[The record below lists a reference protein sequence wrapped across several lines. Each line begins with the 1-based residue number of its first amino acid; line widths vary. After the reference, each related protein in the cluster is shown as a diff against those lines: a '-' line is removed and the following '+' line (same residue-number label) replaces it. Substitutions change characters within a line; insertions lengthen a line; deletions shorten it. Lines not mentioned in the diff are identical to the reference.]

1 MMTRTFVLATLLGSG
16 ALSIAVFGQAPA
28 EPPASAIAATKIE
41 RVKENLYVITGFGPG
56 RQLQWGQHS
65 RFHHRR
71 RSHSGRHKTARV
83 WSNHPRADPHR
94 DRQTRHPNHQ
104 HTRAR
109 RSHGNNRFF
118 GADIE
123 IITHENADATMRRA
137 KNLQPRATYHDKRT
151 IGTGAGQIDLYHFGR
166 GHTDGDTFVVFTA
179 LRTLHAG
186 DQFPWKALPF
196 IDAGIG
202 GSVLEHPK
210 TLAAALQAI
219 RDVDTVVGGH
229 MPISTWDDLRE
240 YADFV
245 QDFATYAER
254 AMKAGKSV
262 DEATAEYQ
270 VPPRFKGYSATA
282 APNLSVRTNMQLAY
296 NELAKQ

>member
-41 RVKENLYVITGFGPG
+41 RVKEDLYVITGSGPGDSFSGGNTAVFITDAGVTLVDTKLPGFGPTILE
-56 RQLQWGQHS
+56 RIRTLTDKPVIRIINTHA
-65 RFHHRR
+65 H
-71 RSHSGRHKTARV
+71 
-83 WSNHPRADPHR
+83 AD
-94 DRQTRHPNHQ
+94 
-104 HTRAR
+104 HT
-109 RSHGNNRFF
+109 GNNRFF

-123 IITHENADATMRRA
+123 TLTHENADAIMRRA
-137 KNLQPRATYHDKRT
+137 KNLQPRATYRDKRT
-151 IGTGAGQIDLYHFGR
+151 IGTGASQIDLYHFGR

-179 LRTLHAG
+179 LRILHAG

-210 TLAAALQAI
+210 TLAVALQTI
-219 RDVDTVVGGH
+219 QDVDTVVGGH
-229 MPISTWDDLRE
+229 MPISTWGDLRE

-254 AMKAGKSV
+254 EMKAGKSV
-262 DEATAEYQ
+262 DEATEEYR

-296 NELAKQ
+296 NELAKR